1 MLGAVGR
8 AVRSRHAPL
17 AAGILVAAL
26 AAIALTAT
34 HHAPRPVIPAHR
46 AIQIALRDAKTR
58 AALSGSHWTRA
69 RAERLDAATERVAF
83 FTGSR
88 IVAEVALKRDGTVL
102 AGVNDRALRVP
113 YGDWIAYQPALLVGL
128 CALFVLMAGVSP
140 WRRLRNLDVLASLSL
155 VISVVLFQ
163 HRYLGPSLLEVAPGM
178 IYLLARCARRALG
191 PAREEPGSTPLLTA
205 LTPGVDPA
213 RRVRWLRIA
222 LVVLG
227 LVFVMVA
234 VSSTDPVDVIYAV
247 MEGATRLVHGV
258 LPYGHMPP
266 GIIHGDTYPILSYAL
281 YVPLALLAP
290 VNSMWDPVD
299 AGLAVAVLAALTSA
313 WSVFRITA
321 GGGAPAGGTALRG
334 RRRGRRRGRGRA
346 VEAEEAGLRTALAW
360 LAFPPLLITASTGT
374 TDVVLAAMLA
384 IAVLLWRRPTAC
396 NALLALAGWF
406 KLAPF
411 VLLPVALAPLR
422 GRRLVS
428 ALVVIAAVSV
438 VPLAILLAVGG
449 AGGLSEMA
457 HAVAYQFSR
466 GSLQSVWS
474 ALGIERL
481 QPVGQ
486 ACVLGFVA
494 GAVVKLRR
502 EPVLA
507 RDRAR
512 MAALT
517 AAILIG
523 LQLAADYWA
532 FLYLVWIMPLAC
544 SALYGD
550 RAAQADLADAQPAG
564 APVRLPG
571 SVDPA
576 PSPAR

>member
-1 MLGAVGR
+1 MLGAPGR

-17 AAGILVAAL
+17 AAGILVAL
-26 AAIALTAT
+26 VAAIALTAT
-34 HHAPRPVIPAHR
+34 HHAPRPVISAHR

-58 AALSGSHWTRA
+58 EALSGSHWTRA
-69 RAERLDAATERVAF
+69 RAERLDAQTERVAF
-83 FTGSR
+83 FAGSR
-88 IVAEVALKRDGTVL
+88 IVAEVALKRDGAVL

-128 CALFVLMAGVSP
+128 CALFVLMAGVTP
-140 WRRLRNLDVLASLSL
+140 WRRLRNLDVLAALSL

-163 HRYLGPSLLEVAPGM
+163 HRYLSASLLEVAPGM

-191 PAREEPGSTPLLTA
+191 PPQEERAATPLLSA
-205 LTPGVDPA
+205 LTPGVAPV

-222 LVVLG
+222 TGVLG

-281 YVPLALLAP
+281 YAPVALLAP
-290 VNSMWDPVD
+290 VNSMWDSVD
-299 AGLAVAVLAALTSA
+299 AGLAVAVLAALVSA
-313 WSVFRITA
+313 WSVFRVAA
-321 GGGAPAGGTALRG
+321 GARVRRVRRAG
-334 RRRGRRRGRGRA
+334 GRGRPP
-346 VEAEEAGLRTALAW
+346 EAEEAGLRAALAW

-384 IAVLLWRRPTAC
+384 IAVLLWRRPAAC
-396 NALLALAGWF
+396 NGLLAVAGWF

-411 VLLPVALAPLR
+411 VLLPVSLAPLR
-422 GRRLVS
+422 GRRLVTS
-428 ALVVIAAVSV
+428 LVVVGAVSV
-438 VPLAILLAVGG
+438 IPLVILLALGG
-449 AGGLSEMA
+449 AVGPSEMA
-457 HAVAYQFSR
+457 HAVAYQFAR

-486 ACVLGFVA
+486 ACVLGLVA
-494 GAVVKLRR
+494 GSAVRLRR
-502 EPVLA
+502 EPELA
-507 RDRAR
+507 QDRAR
-512 MAALT
+512 MAALS

-544 SALYGD
+544 GALYAD
-550 RAAQADLADAQPAG
+550 RAEAQPADSR
-564 APVRLPG
+564 VRLPG
-571 SVDPA
+571 SLDPA
-576 PSPAR
+576 PAPAR